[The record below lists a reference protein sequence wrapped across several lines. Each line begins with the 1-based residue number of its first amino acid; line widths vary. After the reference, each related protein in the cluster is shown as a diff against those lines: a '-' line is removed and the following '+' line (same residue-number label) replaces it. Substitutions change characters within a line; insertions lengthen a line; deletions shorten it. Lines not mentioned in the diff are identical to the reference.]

1 MLANKIVSRISLP
14 GRISSLQWIPDSR
27 SSQNTSEY
35 FIAAI
40 NSPSQL
46 FLVNSVTGNINWSTK
61 LDFSKDESLLK
72 IVIDPQERSK
82 LFVKTDKAI
91 LKIIDFSIEREP
103 KKSPRRL
110 YLDYA
115 ARKFVFSREQ
125 LQSSD
130 LADLSQSI
138 GFGLMPSMPT
148 MAFLAFRRA
157 LVIFDM
163 ATLDIFSL
171 VEMDKSTSPM
181 ISIYAAKYRPVLFAA
196 HENASISVRVFQIS
210 KTNLEKGLK
219 LLNACQSD
227 GLRMTGWCK
236 CRGLIVDPKSETNI
250 SLLLTD
256 SRVLQFKLEVCQ
268 ERENDGKFYVLKDRK
283 ASDDFLGRL
292 VGPTEITCEMENKLE
307 KKNLALRLA
316 GQNGHSIASKDS
328 LLEIGPPITTKNF
341 LNWRPRAARGMKNG
355 NIQIIDLYSGKCER
369 ELSVHSNQI
378 KGMCWLDAE
387 HVISWS
393 ATSGAAEGKVNNVVI
408 LLNIFSGSYIFP
420 FSTFFQINYQKQNKE
435 YAEI

>member
-1 MLANKIVSRISLP
+1 M
-14 GRISSLQWIPDSR
+14 
-27 SSQNTSEY
+27 
-35 FIAAI
+35 
-40 NSPSQL
+40 
-46 FLVNSVTGNINWSTK
+46 
-61 LDFSKDESLLK
+61 
-72 IVIDPQERSK
+72 IDPQERSK
-82 LFVKTDKAI
+82 LFVKSDKAI
-91 LKIIDFSIEREP
+91 LKIIDFSIEKEP

-110 YLDYA
+110 YLDYS
-115 ARKFVFSREQ
+115 ARKFVFSREL

-196 HENASISVRVFQIS
+196 HENASISVRAFQIS
-210 KTNLEKGLK
+210 TSNLEKGLK

-283 ASDDFLGRL
+283 TSDDFLGRL
-292 VGPTEITCEMENKLE
+292 VGPTEITCEMENMLE

-316 GQNGHSIASKDS
+316 GQNGHSIAPRDS

-355 NIQIIDLYSGKCER
+355 NIQIIDLYSGECER
-369 ELSVHSNQI
+369 ELSVHSSQI

-393 ATSGAAEGKVNNVVI
+393 ATSGAAQGKVNNVVF
-408 LLNIFSGSYIFP
+408 LLNIFSGIFIFP
-420 FSTFFQINYQKQNKE
+420 FFMIFFLNCHQE
-435 YAEI
+435 